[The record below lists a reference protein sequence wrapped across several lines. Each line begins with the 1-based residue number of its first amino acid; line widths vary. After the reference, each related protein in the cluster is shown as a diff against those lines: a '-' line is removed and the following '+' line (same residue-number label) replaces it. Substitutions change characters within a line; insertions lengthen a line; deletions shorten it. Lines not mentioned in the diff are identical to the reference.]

1 MAELAAI
8 ISEFGRSAKGK
19 LVNAAVTGAPE
30 DQLRA
35 PLETL
40 VLRLADLTGHR
51 ANTVKLVGETTL
63 AHLASRPDYA
73 VSVRD
78 ALAGFIEV
86 KAPGKGYDPRRF
98 TDEHDKKQ
106 WQKLK
111 TLPNLVY
118 TDGNGFTLW
127 QDGELKALVALD
139 GDIKTAGAKLA
150 APPTVLG
157 LFTDFLAW
165 SPIAPRSAKQ
175 LAGIAARLCRL
186 LREEVAEELER
197 NNPGL
202 TTLSTEWRNLL
213 FPEATNKQFA
223 DGYAQAVT
231 FGLLVARVRKID
243 LADGLDHAA
252 TELRKVSGL
261 IGTALRLL
269 VDDENVKSALASAL
283 DTLRRVLNVV
293 NWDLVSKGDADAWL
307 YFYEDFLE
315 VYDNDLRK
323 QTGSYYTPPQVVDAM
338 VRLVNEALRDRSL
351 FRKRDGLASK
361 DVTICDPAVGTGTY
375 LLGVLREIARSVE
388 ADKGAGAVA
397 AEVAKA
403 ATRMFAFEMQF
414 GPFAVA
420 QLRLIAE
427 MQALVGTLIPPIPNL
442 YITDTLGDPYAA
454 DTQFSITVE
463 PIAASRK
470 EANRIKR
477 EQPITVVIGNPPY
490 KEKARGRG
498 GWIEGRQDIEALR
511 ARRSGAASPAP
522 MDLWSPPVGWGVGA
536 HAKYLKNL
544 YVYFWRWATLKVF
557 GSGHREAVGG
567 NKDGAGIICFITVAG
582 FLNGPG
588 FQKMREELRR
598 DCATIWVIDC
608 SPEGHQ
614 PDVNTRI
621 FQGVQQ
627 PVCIVL
633 AARIP
638 NKDRSAPARLKF
650 MALPEGH
657 REHVKFAALE
667 KLTLKAAEWVDGP
680 SDWRAPFLPE
690 QKGAWATMAPLEHL
704 FTYNGSGVQ
713 PGRTWV
719 IASDKESLT
728 NRWRRLISERD
739 PVEKENIFQPHTRD
753 RLPGDRHIH
762 KRLRHVVGSFQ
773 HSLLP
778 LSEETAQTT
787 CITRYAFRS
796 FDRQWILADN
806 RVINQPNPTLW
817 RSHSDIH
824 QIYGIGLS
832 RASPTSGPALT
843 FTALIPDYD
852 QYKGSF
858 GGRVYPLWR
867 NAEATVSNIKPALL
881 AHLSLA
887 YGCTIT
893 PEEMMAYIAGVMAHP
908 AFTARFRADL
918 VRPGMRLP
926 ITADFDLFERAGA
939 LGREVIWLHT
949 YGERIVNEDA
959 GRPPGP
965 PRLAE
970 DGPTIPRAGAIPTTP
985 EDFPN
990 ELRYDAAARRLFVG
1004 KGYVDN
1010 VSQAMVDYEVSGMN
1024 VLNQWFSYR
1033 KKDRRRPII
1042 GDRRPPSPLSDIQPD
1057 HWLAEYTSD
1066 LLDLLHVLGRLVA
1079 LEPAQARVLEDILGA
1094 TLLEHEQ
1101 LVATGALGT
1110 TETAQEIEDN

>member
-1 MAELAAI
+1 MAGLAEI
-8 ISEFGRSAKGK
+8 VSKFGTSAKGK
-19 LVNAAVTGAPE
+19 LANAAATGAPE

-40 VLRLADLTGHR
+40 VLQLAELAGHR
-51 ANTVKLVGETTL
+51 TSTVKLVGETTL
-63 AHLASRPDYA
+63 AHLSSRPDYA
-73 VSVRD
+73 VSVRN

-86 KAPGKGYDPRRF
+86 KAPGKGFDPRRF

-127 QDGELKALVALD
+127 QDGELKASVALD
-139 GDIKTAGAKLA
+139 GDIEKAGAKLA
-150 APPTVLG
+150 APPSLLG
-157 LFTDFLAW
+157 LFADFLAW
-165 SPIAPRSAKQ
+165 KPIAPRSAKQ

-186 LREEVAEELER
+186 LREEVTEELER

-202 TTLSTEWRNLL
+202 TTLSGEWRNLL

-269 VDDENVKSALASAL
+269 VDDENVKTALASAL

-293 NWDLVSKGDADAWL
+293 DWDLVSKGDADAWL

-323 QTGSYYTPPQVVDAM
+323 QTGSHYTPPQVVDAM
-338 VRLVNEALRDRSL
+338 VRLVDEALRDRSL
-351 FRKRDGLASK
+351 FRKRDGFAAR

-375 LLGVLREIARSVE
+375 LLGVLRQIARNTE

-397 AEVAKA
+397 AEVEKA
-403 ATRMFAFEMQF
+403 ASRMFAFEMQF

-454 DTQFSITVE
+454 ETQFSITVA

-490 KEKARGRG
+490 KEKAKGRG
-498 GWIEGRQDIEALR
+498 GWIEGRQDVAALR

-536 HAKYLKNL
+536 HAKHLKNL

-567 NKDGAGIICFITVAG
+567 NKDGSGIICFITVAG

-598 DCATIWVIDC
+598 DCAAIWVVDC

-633 AARIP
+633 AARTP
-638 NKDRSAPARLKF
+638 NKDRSTPAKLKF
-650 MALPEGH
+650 MALPKGH
-657 REHVKFAALE
+657 REHVKFAAPAQM
-667 KLTLKAAEWVDGP
+667 TLKAADWVDGP

-690 QKGAWATMAPLEHL
+690 QTGVWFSLPPLEDV
-704 FTYNGSGVQ
+704 FAYNGSGVM

-719 IASDKESLT
+719 IAPDVGSLE
-728 NRWRRLISERD
+728 NRWRRLTSES
-739 PVEKENIFQPHTRD
+739 NSD
-753 RLPGDRHIH
+753 R
-762 KRLRHVVGSFQ
+762 
-773 HSLLP
+773 
-778 LSEETAQTT
+778 
-787 CITRYAFRS
+787 
-796 FDRQWILADN
+796 
-806 RVINQPNPTLW
+806 
-817 RSHSDIH
+817 
-824 QIYGIGLS
+824 
-832 RASPTSGPALT
+832 
-843 FTALIPDYD
+843 
-852 QYKGSF
+852 
-858 GGRVYPLWR
+858 
-867 NAEATVSNIKPALL
+867 
-881 AHLSLA
+881 
-887 YGCTIT
+887 
-893 PEEMMAYIAGVMAHP
+893 
-908 AFTARFRADL
+908 
-918 VRPGMRLP
+918 
-926 ITADFDLFERAGA
+926 
-939 LGREVIWLHT
+939 REV
-949 YGERIVNEDA
+949 
-959 GRPPGP
+959 
-965 PRLAE
+965 
-970 DGPTIPRAGAIPTTP
+970 
-985 EDFPN
+985 
-990 ELRYDAAARRLFVG
+990 LFH
-1004 KGYVDN
+1004 
-1010 VSQAMVDYEVSGMN
+1010 
-1024 VLNQWFSYR
+1024 
-1033 KKDRRRPII
+1033 P
-1042 GDRRPPSPLSDIQPD
+1042 
-1057 HWLAEYTSD
+1057 
-1066 LLDLLHVLGRLVA
+1066 
-1079 LEPAQARVLEDILGA
+1079 
-1094 TLLEHEQ
+1094 HE
-1101 LVATGALGT
+1101 G
-1110 TETAQEIEDN
+1110 